1 MALELRERESKAHEG
16 LPSRTG
22 SLGFLV
28 VGVLGVPGGE
38 SSEEAG
44 EVRRGQ
50 IMGLIR
56 REGPAWPDHPYFQYN
71 YE

>member
-50 IMGLIR
+50 IMGADTQR
-56 REGPAWPDHPYFQYN
+56 GPSLARSPLFPV
-71 YE
+71 